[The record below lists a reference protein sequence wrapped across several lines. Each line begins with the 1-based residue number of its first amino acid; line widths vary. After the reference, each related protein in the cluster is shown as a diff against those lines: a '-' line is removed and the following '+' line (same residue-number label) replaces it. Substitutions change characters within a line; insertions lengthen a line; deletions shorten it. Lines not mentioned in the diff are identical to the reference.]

1 MEKNKELELE
11 KKVIQKNICS
21 DFDDDCNKVENHLTC
36 FLGNK
41 YCGIA
46 DGLCP
51 FIHNNN

>member
-1 MEKNKELELE
+1 MEEIKEKDLNE
-11 KKVIQKNICS
+11 KTNEEKICS
-21 DFDDDCNKVENHLTC
+21 DFDEDCNLVEDHLTC

-51 FIHNNN
+51 FIYNKN